1 MTMLPKHDASRV
13 HPVSLHQIGAI
24 WSIDM
29 NIRWK
34 WTARCYSRRYRK
46 EKRKKKRERETLI
59 LYYPDLFYT
68 WTNKHYRRVSSG
80 GNECARS
87 SRRGAGLTSSS
98 LGGGLEPDGPQG
110 HAVVTQKRKLRTPVW
125 ARLRNI
131 HISNPLTTPAPFVPS
146 HDVPRHLFLRLFFIP
161 FFFLFLLASLPADFP
176 AVRIRAVDALCRALC
191 RTIGSRSCISR
202 GILFSRIIVGNR
214 GDERQILNFTHV
226 IKYIYIFLLK
236 FGEKLYRYFHYLTV
250 KIYSIFFQYFILHD
264 V

>member
-1 MTMLPKHDASRV
+1 
-13 HPVSLHQIGAI
+13 
-24 WSIDM
+24 M
-29 NIRWK
+29 NS
-34 WTARCYSRRYRK
+34 AMPHRCRK
-46 EKRKKKRERETLI
+46 EKERKEKRETLI

-131 HISNPLTTPAPFVPS
+131 HISSPLTTPAPFVPP
-146 HDVPRHLFLRLFFIP
+146 HDVPRHIFPRLFFP
-161 FFFLFLLASLPADFP
+161 LFFSLPRLPCPPISP

-202 GILFSRIIVGNR
+202 GI
-214 GDERQILNFTHV
+214 
-226 IKYIYIFLLK
+226 
-236 FGEKLYRYFHYLTV
+236 
-250 KIYSIFFQYFILHD
+250 FFFFPRE
-264 V
+264 